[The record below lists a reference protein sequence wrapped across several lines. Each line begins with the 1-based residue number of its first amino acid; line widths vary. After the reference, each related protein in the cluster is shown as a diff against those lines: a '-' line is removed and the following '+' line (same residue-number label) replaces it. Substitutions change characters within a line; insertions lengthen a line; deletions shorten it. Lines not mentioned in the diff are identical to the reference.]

1 MHFDERFVSCKSPE
15 VQITYAKE
23 MKLIIRQNILTKP
36 NRKMTQMSLSKPG
49 LWPVIQI
56 QLTNFEIRM
65 V

>member
-1 MHFDERFVSCKSPE
+1 
-15 VQITYAKE
+15 